1 MQASRSIISSSNH
14 GEHLARNGSRK
25 LGPVKSPSVPNTPD
39 VEIVNHGSVVA
50 FHLLSQNAK
59 TFVDENVQAE
69 GWQFWGDAL
78 CVDHRFAESL
88 AEGMQEH
95 GLVLA

>member
-1 MQASRSIISSSNH
+1 MAN
-14 GEHLARNGSRK
+14 RNGVSAPARA
-25 LGPVKSPSVPNTPD
+25 D
-39 VEIVNHGSVVA
+39 VHVINHGSVVA

-69 GWQFWGDAL
+69 GWQFMGDAL
-78 CVDHRFAESL
+78 CDDYRFAGDL
-88 AEGMQEH
+88 AEGMREN